1 MKRSKPYIDSNP
13 DEPTA
18 MELRAHDI
26 IENANE
32 IESGTLPTGDLPDE
46 TWLAHVFNLAM
57 LESESGVLISGESL
71 ARSVLSRIFK
81 DEQPHVEITVS
92 QLEEKYVTPNQE

>member
-18 MELRAHDI
+18 MGLEAHYV
-26 IENANE
+26 IEDANE
-32 IESGTLPTGDLPDE
+32 IESATLPTGDLPDE

-57 LESESGVLISGESL
+57 LGSEGGVLISGEAL
-71 ARSVLSRIFK
+71 ARSVLSRI
-81 DEQPHVEITVS
+81 V
-92 QLEEKYVTPNQE
+92 